1 MSCAELDFTIN
12 TYYPGRTTMSSAL
25 SCLRNRSRCSP
36 ARPSGGAGHLAG
48 ELMDLHW
55 TMPTP
60 RGTSSSCR
68 NASNSWDEPRW
79 GSSANVLI
87 LHQHGGGDFLSIL
100 PVELGNDPLMAD
112 KLVMIPIREVLPTAT
127 YYLIQRRDTR
137 QTPLT
142 ASLITLFRRQSRQL
156 FP

>member
-1 MSCAELDFTIN
+1 STSATIC
-12 TYYPGRTTMSSAL
+12 GR
-25 SCLRNRSRCSP
+25 
-36 ARPSGGAGHLAG
+36 GACGAC
-48 ELMDLHW
+48 
-55 TMPTP
+55 
-60 RGTSSSCR
+60 CR
-68 NASNSWDEPRW
+68 
-79 GSSANVLI
+79 
-87 LHQHGGGDFLSIL
+87 L

>member
-1 MSCAELDFTIN
+1 
-12 TYYPGRTTMSSAL
+12 
-25 SCLRNRSRCSP
+25 
-36 ARPSGGAGHLAG
+36 
-48 ELMDLHW
+48 MDHHW

-60 RGTSSSCR
+60 RGELLQAAAGR
-68 NASNSWDEPRW
+68 FEQLGREPKV
-79 GSSANVLI
+79 GSSAKRSHPASAVVKS
-87 LHQHGGGDFLSIL
+87 DFLSIL

>member
-1 MSCAELDFTIN
+1 ML
-12 TYYPGRTTMSSAL
+12 RTAGTGAKGGDR
-25 SCLRNRSRCSP
+25 LR
-36 ARPSGGAGHLAG
+36 
-48 ELMDLHW
+48 
-55 TMPTP
+55 
-60 RGTSSSCR
+60 
-68 NASNSWDEPRW
+68 
-79 GSSANVLI
+79 NVLI
-87 LHQHGGGDFLSIL
+87 LHQPPVVKSDFLSIL